1 MLYRIILAALATM
14 IAATGGVLAYAP
26 YLPRLLLEG
35 YPAPRWPAPGAFAT
49 IEGAAVLNLM
59 PVSTSQ
65 ASRPLPSDLTQL
77 LADSG
82 AQALLVARRGVL
94 ELEHYAP
101 GFDAAVK
108 FNSFSMAKSLVGVLM
123 FRAVADGRL
132 ASLGAPVGDILPAL
146 GDAAIRRVSVRD
158 LLLMRGGVLFARDDP
173 LKGGEIK
180 DFHAALTNP
189 FGPMARLHAAGLGG
203 VGNRLT
209 ADPAL
214 AGRFLYQNIN
224 TAILGAVLEALYERS
239 LADLLSEK
247 LWRPAGAGE
256 AHWRRYSE
264 AKPVTP
270 YCCIF
275 AVPADWLRV
284 GRYLMRNGTPE
295 APFLPQPLWREWIGA
310 DLPPD
315 VRAQGVYGHHIR
327 HDVLDRPGER
337 LAGSFAYMLG
347 QGGQVLYLL
356 PGEDMVVLRVGE
368 RMQRLHSTLY
378 AAGRAIANP

>member
-1 MLYRIILAALATM
+1 MLYRIVLAALATV

-35 YPAPRWPAPGAFAT
+35 YPAPLWPAPGAFAT
-49 IEGAAVLNLM
+49 IDGAAAPNAIPLG
-59 PVSTSQ
+59 TSR
-65 ASRPLPSDLTQL
+65 ASRPLPSDLAQL
-77 LADSG
+77 LAESG
-82 AQALLVARRGVL
+82 AKAFLVERRGVL
-94 ELEHYAP
+94 ELEYYAP
-101 GFDAAVK
+101 GFDAESK
-108 FNSFSMAKSLVGVLM
+108 FNSFSMAKSLVGALI

-132 ASLGAPVGDILPAL
+132 TSLDAPVGDILPTL
-146 GDAAIRRVSVRD
+146 GDAAFRRVSIRD

-173 LKGGEIK
+173 LKDGEVK
-180 DFHAALTNP
+180 DFRAALANP
-189 FGPMARLHAAGLGG
+189 LGPMARLHAAGLGG
-203 VGNRLT
+203 VGDRLT

-224 TAILGAVLEALYERS
+224 TAILGAALEALYARS

-247 LWRPAGAGE
+247 LWRPAGAGG

-264 AKPVTP
+264 AEPVTP

-275 AVPADWLRV
+275 ALPADWLRI

-295 APFLPQPLWREWIGA
+295 APFLPQPLWREWVGA
-310 DLPPD
+310 DLAPD
-315 VRAQGVYGHHIR
+315 IRARGVYGHHLR

-337 LAGSFAYMLG
+337 LAGPFDYMLG

-378 AAGRAIANP
+378 AAARAIAGP